1 MHFVA
6 PWPTATKDVSCSSSE
21 WSCYG
26 SGDGYKFQ
34 ELCKSCPAF
43 AVESHALTLRNLCNH
58 YGPVTRKEVELM
70 PEAEEMLKL
79 VQDYVD
85 SITVIA

>member
-1 MHFVA
+1 MSQDA
-6 PWPTATKDVSCSSSE
+6 SPSDLLIRWQEAREKGEPLSP
-21 WSCYG
+21 
-26 SGDGYKFQ
+26 Q
-34 ELCKSCPAF
+34 ELCKECPAF

-70 PEAEEMLKL
+70 PEADEMFKL